1 MRIVLVLILL
11 IVFGVGEALASST
24 RTIDADQITSSNKA
38 YNFYLPAQTGNL
50 MIAAGIV
57 SEIPS
62 GTVNGS
68 NTAFVL
74 SSTPLTP
81 GTVQVFLNG
90 IKQELTTDYT
100 FSTATIT
107 FVNAP
112 VTGQSVSVV
121 YSKY

>member
-1 MRIVLVLILL
+1 MRTVLLLILL

-24 RTIDADQITSSNKA
+24 RTIDADQFTSSNKA

-50 MIAAGIV
+50 MISAGIV
-57 SEIPS
+57 NEVPS
-62 GTVNGS
+62 GTVNGT
-68 NTAFVL
+68 NKNFLL

-81 GTVQVFLNG
+81 GTVIVYLNG

-100 FSTATIT
+100 FATATIS